1 MGSWTKIL
9 ILLLTAGWSAAAAD
23 FGALRPT
30 GYVNDFAKVLD
41 PGSVQQLEA
50 YCAQVQNSTG
60 VQIALV
66 TLPSLEG
73 EPIEDVANV
82 LFRKWGVGSKKDNE
96 GVLLLLS
103 IGDRRT
109 RLEVGYGLEPILP
122 DGNAGSIL
130 REMRPSLRSGNY
142 AQALSDGA
150 HTIAE
155 RIAQAKGVQIGIQAP
170 MRHSR
175 PSREHFPWEVLIV
188 GGVLTLLMLF
198 FGGGRG
204 GRGNYGGGGGGGFL
218 TGILLGQLLGG
229 GGPRTRSSGG
239 FGGYDSGD
247 SFGGFGGGDSG
258 GGGASSDW

>member
-1 MGSWTKIL
+1 MGSWTKAL
-9 ILLLTAGWSAAAAD
+9 FLLASAGLCARAAD
-23 FGALRPT
+23 FGALRPS

-41 PGSVQQLEA
+41 AASARQLEA

-60 VQIALV
+60 AQIAIV

-73 EPIEDVANV
+73 EPIEDVAN
-82 LFRKWGVGSKKDNE
+82 LLYRKWGVGSKKDNE

-109 RLEVGYGLEPILP
+109 RLEVGYGLEPIIP
-122 DGNAGSIL
+122 DGNAGSII
-130 REMRPSLRSGNY
+130 REMRPSLRAGNY
-142 AQALSDGA
+142 AQAVSDA
-150 HTIAE
+150 ARTIAE
-155 RIAQAKGVQIGIQAP
+155 RIAQAKGVRIGMPAP
-170 MRHSR
+170 MRRTR
-175 PSREHFPWEVLIV
+175 PDPENFPWEVLLVV
-188 GGVLTLLMLF
+188 GGLMLAMLF

-204 GRGNYGGGGGGGFL
+204 GRGGYGGGGGGFL
-218 TGILLGQLLGG
+218 VGMILGQLLGG
-229 GGPRTRSSGG
+229 GSRTRGGGG